1 MCPHHYHLQKR
12 TMWSRG
18 LAIGHHDDTGIG
30 FVAVLYVAL
39 CVGATIAY
47 VIATL
52 LVNASKR

>member
-1 MCPHHYHLQKR
+1 MTTLE
-12 TMWSRG
+12 
-18 LAIGHHDDTGIG
+18 LLE

-52 LVNASKR
+52 LINASKR

>member
-1 MCPHHYHLQKR
+1 MTTLE
-12 TMWSRG
+12 
-18 LAIGHHDDTGIG
+18 

-52 LVNASKR
+52 LINASKR